1 MGIRVLVA
9 SHIRLYREALGR
21 VFEQSNDQTYAQD
34 PITARDPGTP
44 RASGTSGDSGAP
56 RDPRTQIVLVGVAA
70 SAADAVEQVHRLAPD
85 IALLDMAMND
95 AFSVA
100 RQLGRD
106 GGTSRIV
113 ALGMAENEV
122 EVLNCA
128 QMGIAGYVT
137 REASIADML
146 DTVEATARGEV
157 HCSPKIA
164 GSLFRRIAALSTE
177 RANGST
183 PNALTARESQILR
196 LLQQGMS
203 NKMISRSLGIELPT
217 VKNHVHSILAKLGI
231 HRRTEAIS
239 LHYGRALQAL
249 DEPLT
254 SDS

>member
-1 MGIRVLVA
+1 MAIRVLVA

-21 VFEQSNDQTYAQD
+21 VFDHATGQTQEQMTLA
-34 PITARDPGTP
+34 
-44 RASGTSGDSGAP
+44 
-56 RDPRTQIVLVGVAA
+56 GVAD
-70 SAADAVEQVHRLAPD
+70 SAAGAIEQVQRLSPD
-85 IALLDMAMND
+85 IILLDMAMSE
-95 AFSVA
+95 AFAVA
-100 RQLGRD
+100 RQLGRMS
-106 GGTSRIV
+106 GTSRIV
-113 ALGMAENEV
+113 ALGMPESEA

-128 QMGIAGYVT
+128 QLGIAGYVT

-146 DTVEATARGEV
+146 EAVKATARGEV

-164 GSLFRRIAALSTE
+164 GSLFRHIAALSTE
-177 RANGST
+177 RAHGST

-239 LHYGRALQAL
+239 LLYAHVHAPLG
-249 DEPLT
+249 EPLT

>member
-21 VFEQSNDQTYAQD
+21 VLEQTTDQ
-34 PITARDPGTP
+34 IT
-44 RASGTSGDSGAP
+44 
-56 RDPRTQIVLVGVAA
+56 LVGVAA
-70 SAADAVEQVHRLAPD
+70 SAADAVEQVHRLTPD
-85 IALLDMAMND
+85 VVLLDMAMSD

-100 RQLGRD
+100 RQLSRFAGA
-106 GGTSRIV
+106 SRIV
-113 ALGMAENEV
+113 ALGMAENEA
-122 EVLNCA
+122 EVLSCA
-128 QMGIAGYVT
+128 QIGIAGYVT

-146 DTVEATARGEV
+146 EAVEATARGEV

-183 PNALTARESQILR
+183 PSALTARESQILR

-239 LHYGRALQAL
+239 LLYAHTQHSLAEPATNDSTPARAKAMDPKIQASMNPTVL
-249 DEPLT
+249 DLT
-254 SDS
+254 DYSVERAS

>member
-21 VFEQSNDQTYAQD
+21 VLEQSTGRTRSQD
-34 PITARDPGTP
+34 PSTPADSGTARD
-44 RASGTSGDSGAP
+44 SGTE
-56 RDPRTQIVLVGVAA
+56 IVLVGVAA

-85 IALLDMAMND
+85 IALLDMAMSD

-100 RQLGRD
+100 RQLGRFA
-106 GGTSRIV
+106 GASRIV
-113 ALGMAENEV
+113 ALGMAENEA

-128 QMGIAGYVT
+128 QIGIAGYVT

-146 DTVEATARGEV
+146 DAVEATARGEV

-177 RANGST
+177 RAGGST

-239 LHYGRALQAL
+239 LLYGRAQQAL

>member
-1 MGIRVLVA
+1 MAIRVLVA

-21 VFEQSNDQTYAQD
+21 VFEHVREQMTLA
-34 PITARDPGTP
+34 
-44 RASGTSGDSGAP
+44 
-56 RDPRTQIVLVGVAA
+56 GVAD
-70 SAADAVEQVHRLAPD
+70 SAAGAIEQVQRLSPD
-85 IALLDMAMND
+85 IVLLDMAMSE
-95 AFSVA
+95 AFAVA
-100 RQLGRD
+100 RQLGRLS
-106 GGTSRIV
+106 GTSRIV
-113 ALGMAENEV
+113 ALGMPDNEA

-128 QMGIAGYVT
+128 QLGIAGYVT

-146 DTVEATARGEV
+146 EAVKATARGEV

-177 RANGST
+177 RANGGT

-239 LHYGRALQAL
+239 LLYAPAQIPLG
-249 DEPLT
+249 EPLT

>member
-1 MGIRVLVA
+1 MGIRVVVA

-21 VFEQSNDQTYAQD
+21 VLEQATEQAREQARQEAREQTRQQQ
-34 PITARDPGTP
+34 
-44 RASGTSGDSGAP
+44 TSEPAAEV
-56 RDPRTQIVLVGVAA
+56 VLVGLAA
-70 SAADAVEQVHRLAPD
+70 SATDAVEQVRRLAPD

-100 RQLGRD
+100 RHLTRFAVA
-106 GGTSRIV
+106 SRIV
-113 ALGMAENEV
+113 ALGMAENEA

-128 QMGIAGYVT
+128 QLGIAGYVT

-146 DTVEATARGEV
+146 AAVEATARGEV

-177 RANGST
+177 RSNAGP
-183 PNALTARESQILR
+183 PNALTARESQILK

-239 LHYGRALQAL
+239 LLYVRTPANESLA
-249 DEPLT
+249 
-254 SDS
+254 SDC

>member
-21 VFEQSNDQTYAQD
+21 VLEQARAQAWQR
-34 PITARDPGTP
+34 PIGQA
-44 RASGTSGDSGAP
+44 AGDAP
-56 RDPRTQIVLVGVAA
+56 EVVLVGLAA
-70 SAADAVEQVHRLAPD
+70 SATEAVEQVRSLAPD
-85 IALLDMAMND
+85 ITLLDMAMSD

-100 RQLGRD
+100 RHLTRFAGA
-106 GGTSRIV
+106 SRIV
-113 ALGMAENEV
+113 ALGMPEDEA

-128 QMGIAGYVT
+128 QLGIAGYVT

-146 DTVEATARGEV
+146 AAVEATARGEV

-177 RANGST
+177 RSNGVP
-183 PNALTARESQILR
+183 PNALTARESQILK

-239 LHYGRALQAL
+239 LLYVRTQA
-249 DEPLT
+249 DERLAG
-254 SDS
+254 DY